1 MRFFLSWLRRYLVI
15 RRAWRIIRNDGSKY
29 RLLKCEVA
37 LRKLLRDEALDRWSR
52 CDVEDS
58 NADLFNAML
67 QDRRFEYYQAVSD
80 LLAWRLGY
88 KRSGRS

>member
-1 MRFFLSWLRRYLVI
+1 
-15 RRAWRIIRNDGSKY
+15 
-29 RLLKCEVA
+29 
-37 LRKLLRDEALDRWSR
+37 
-52 CDVEDS
+52 VEDS